1 MYTITQRKL
10 ARAAELCNK
19 RCEQRFVRNV
29 RLIDALLE
37 RNYRRYSQRYLLRRY
52 RYHWSEWG
60 ESEDLS
66 SVEVQDE
73 LKLACALAV
82 RMHEKHAPKIE
93 MERIS
98 VYIRVLLLYN
108 LYPIDCLHCAAD
120 MDIYALI
127 LRYSVQDLS
136 VVADDDL
143 HLLHVLC
150 NYRTDMQ

>member
-19 RCEQRFVRNV
+19 RCEQRFARNV

-37 RNYRRYSQRYLLRRY
+37 RNCRRYSQRYLLRRY

-66 SVEVQDE
+66 SVDVQDE

-82 RMHEKHAPKIE
+82 RMHEEHAPRIE

-98 VYIRVLLLYN
+98 VYIRVLLLHN
-108 LYPIDCLHCAAD
+108 RYPIDCMHCAAD
-120 MDIYALI
+120 MDVRELG
-127 LRYSVQDLS
+127 LQYSVQDLS
-136 VVADDDL
+136 VVVDDDL
-143 HLLHVLC
+143 HLLHVLY
-150 NYRTDMQ
+150 NYRADGQ